1 MPNAAGL
8 NFGIAFLVAG
18 FLFLV
23 MMAIFLYRFRQ
34 IRLRVTF
41 LRSLVPMLFAIIC
54 LAQAF
59 AIFDERSGYAHN
71 WYRVIAIAIVAGQL
85 SNLVFLTYIVYG
97 PLSATTGT
105 LATTLAGLNII
116 LVLANEH
123 LSVLLSPQFGAFYP
137 VMSLIFYVTNQLLGI
152 VHGAYNMGANFRVMR
167 RHDILPR
174 TKRKFL
180 LFTLG
185 ISAMYVSFTIAI
197 LVVIFFPTADIYF
210 WSVIGCYVSLVCLYL
225 GLFYANPS
233 VFYLPTR
240 LYLLVV
246 FRGGAQG
253 EILYEKHFNQIQS
266 TNAQLVG
273 PAVASIADLVQ
284 KSFQQSKR
292 LRLFSLPGRKL
303 LYEWGDNIGAV
314 LIVDKEI
321 SIFRNC
327 LRLVL
332 KEASLLPVEKSRFDA
347 RVTEIFSF
355 YINEQRE

>member
-8 NFGIAFLVAG
+8 HFGIAFLLAG
-18 FLFLV
+18 FLYLV
-23 MMAIFLYRFRQ
+23 VMAIFLRRFRQ
-34 IRLRVTF
+34 IRLRITF

-59 AIFDERSGYAHN
+59 AIFEERPDYSLY
-71 WYRVIAIAIVAGQL
+71 WYRLIVIAVVAGQMA
-85 SNLVFLTYIVYG
+85 NLIFLTYIVYG

-105 LATTLAGLNII
+105 LATTLAGLNVF
-116 LVLANEH
+116 LMFAMEHFHVLW
-123 LSVLLSPQFGAFYP
+123 SPQFGAFYP
-137 VMSLIFYVTNQLLGI
+137 VLSPVFYVTNQILGI
-152 VHGAYNMGANFRVMR
+152 VHGAFNIRANSKVMR
-167 RHDILPR
+167 RHDIRAR

-185 ISAMYVSFTIAI
+185 ISAMYVSFAVAV
-197 LVVIFFPTADIYF
+197 LVIIVFQTGDYYF
-210 WSVIGCYVSLVCLYL
+210 WSVVGCYVSLVWIFL

-246 FRGGAQG
+246 FRGGSQG
-253 EILYEKHFNQIQS
+253 EILYEKHFNPIQS
-266 TNAQLVG
+266 MNAQLVG

-284 KSFQQSKR
+284 NSFQQSKR

-303 LYEWGDNIGAV
+303 LYEWDANIGAV

-321 SIFRNC
+321 SIYRNC

-332 KEASLLPVEKSRFDA
+332 KEVSLLPLEKSRFDA
-347 RVTEIFSF
+347 RVAEIFSF